1 MIIVLIREIFQLLE
15 DFQKKSFMKL
25 QILIFF
31 SSIIEIL
38 SLAILGVFLKLIA
51 DNTFI
56 ESSLILKNLST
67 YIGLQKL
74 DFVLMFGITSLVF
87 LFIGTALSVFSI
99 WRVSLFATKNGA
111 ILGNKLFSNYLNQ
124 DWIFHLNHHSSELIK
139 KISIEAPRV
148 TEKIF
153 IQMMLLNA
161 RLVVVIFSV
170 IAMLVYN
177 FYVTVIGAS
186 IFIFS
191 YWFIFRLASKKLLF
205 NSKKFTT
212 NLSKRF
218 KLANEGLLSIANVK
232 TFQKIDNFSQ
242 EFNQYGEKM
251 SIAEGTNVA
260 LSMTPKFF
268 MEFIVFGGFI
278 TLVILLIFF
287 GNKNLASILVDVS
300 FFAIVSIKFLPAFQ
314 QIYNAMTQIKGNYAS
329 WLSIKDDLSF
339 KRNNECTNSHDLK
352 TIKKEI
358 TFVNVSYTYPGTR
371 NQSLKDISVVLPFGS
386 VVGVIGPSGSG
397 KTTFINMIAGL
408 LFPKVGEIMI
418 DNINLS
424 AGNVNQWYQ
433 QIGFVPQN
441 IYLKDASI
449 RENIAFGIM
458 PKAIDDEKIEKAI
471 NNSSLR
477 DFIERSDKGLDTVI
491 GENGMQ
497 ISGGQKQRIAIA
509 RALYNNPPVLIFD
522 ESTSGLDGLTEQN
535 IIRLVANFKNK
546 LVIMIAHKLDTVKK
560 CDKVIFF
567 NNGQIADMGS
577 YNDVYERNMTVRL
590 MDYDDKKDG

>member
-1 MIIVLIREIFQLLE
+1 MILVLIREIFQLLE

-124 DWIFHLNHHSSELIK
+124 DWIFHLNHNSSELIK

-287 GNKNLASILVDVS
+287 GNENLASILVDVS

-358 TFVNVSYTYPGTR
+358 TFANVSYTYPGTR